1 MNQANPTIAKNRFE
15 QTSMTGHLQRS
26 FEKHPARFK
35 LSDFQGDRAVNNY
48 LKSPEEIEA
57 EFCLEMNN
65 SKSSYSTFSGR
76 GEKFVSII
84 SYQDGQMN
92 TYSPDIDP
100 SGFMEENY

>member
-1 MNQANPTIAKNRFE
+1 MNQANPTIANTRFE
-15 QTSMTGHLQRS
+15 QASMSGHLHRG
-26 FEKHPARFK
+26 FEKYPARFK
-35 LSDFQGDRAVNNY
+35 LADFQGDRAVNNY

-65 SKSSYSTFSGR
+65 SKLSYSNFSGR
-76 GEKFVSII
+76 GEHFISMI